1 MRHITSEFLFSIVP
15 ICALFLVIVVMF
27 CGLFC
32 SKSNDSECQD
42 DQEWEGFV
50 ESFFLVIKDILTCCS
65 KNDNKGERLVAPSE
79 PKRQRRASSVNRQ
92 TDSLK
97 RLARDVTPRLQIPY
111 DVQSVQSHVNA
122 LGDFS
127 HNGTLNRAST
137 VPPQPPQ
144 IQHPSV
150 VDLLHE
156 PDLRPAPPPYLGAT
170 STSPIQSNHNHD
182 GLYLV
187 QITQKI
193 VIVLIIQTNTD
204 SPN

>member
-1 MRHITSEFLFSIVP
+1 MLIIQTKPFL
-15 ICALFLVIVVMF
+15 M
-27 CGLFC
+27 
-32 SKSNDSECQD
+32 
-42 DQEWEGFV
+42 
-50 ESFFLVIKDILTCCS
+50 VIKDILTCCS
-65 KNDNKGERLVAPSE
+65 KNNNKGERLVAPSE
-79 PKRQRRASSVNRQ
+79 PERQRGASSVNQ
-92 TDSLK
+92 QIDSLK

-137 VPPQPPQ
+137 VPPQ

-150 VDLLHE
+150 IDLLQE

-170 STSPIQSNHNHD
+170 STSPININHNHD

-187 QITQKI
+187 
-193 VIVLIIQTNTD
+193 
-204 SPN
+204 